1 MPQYDVDMP
10 PPDIT
15 TAVFPPGNFCA
26 PTHSSTWPYNCTL
39 DCAKADDA
47 LASKAT
53 HAVALR
59 VVFSALL
66 MLVFMD
72 SPVFFKRGCGCAK
85 GELARSRVIVHW
97 IVEPIWA
104 RSSLR
109 TIFMDKN
116 VGGYC
121 GYSDLISLVAYR
133 SAIAPAGGL
142 PMRATLASQRTSGA
156 NAMLARRRT
165 VSRTCK
171 WAPRRKRP
179 DLTTTGVFPAS
190 VFKKVWRRNVTLGGS
205 EARTTEHAL
214 APRSKT

>member
-1 MPQYDVDMP
+1 
-10 PPDIT
+10 
-15 TAVFPPGNFCA
+15 
-26 PTHSSTWPYNCTL
+26 
-39 DCAKADDA
+39 
-47 LASKAT
+47 LASKAA
-53 HAVALR
+53 HAVASR

-72 SPVFFKRGCGCAK
+72 SPVFFEK
-85 GELARSRVIVHW
+85 GAAVRKGSSREAGIVVRC

-104 RSSLR
+104 RPSLR

-142 PMRATLASQRTSGA
+142 PIRATLASQRTSGA
-156 NAMLARRRT
+156 NTMLAWRPSM
-165 VSRTCK
+165 SRTCK

-190 VFKKVWRRNVTLGGS
+190 VFKKVWRRNVTLDG
-205 EARTTEHAL
+205 
-214 APRSKT
+214 PR